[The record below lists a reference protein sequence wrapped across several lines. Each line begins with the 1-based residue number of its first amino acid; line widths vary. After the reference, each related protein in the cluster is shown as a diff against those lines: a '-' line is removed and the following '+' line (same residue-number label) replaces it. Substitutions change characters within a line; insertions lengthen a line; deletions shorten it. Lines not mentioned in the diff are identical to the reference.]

1 MVPFPA
7 FPYFGTKTLKKAQ
20 LFLDKT
26 LKKGPLSL
34 TKPAKLIKKEPGI
47 LPMPGSYHAELSC
60 EIIMRKSTAPKFYFF
75 VIYPSATSVSAE
87 STAPPAAPRFVL
99 WERPTNF
106 QS

>member
-1 MVPFPA
+1 MVPIPA

-20 LFLDKT
+20 LFLDITLKKAQFFLDKT
-26 LKKGPLSL
+26 LKKDNKRARHL
-34 TKPAKLIKKEPGI
+34 TDAGL
-47 LPMPGSYHAELSC
+47 LSC